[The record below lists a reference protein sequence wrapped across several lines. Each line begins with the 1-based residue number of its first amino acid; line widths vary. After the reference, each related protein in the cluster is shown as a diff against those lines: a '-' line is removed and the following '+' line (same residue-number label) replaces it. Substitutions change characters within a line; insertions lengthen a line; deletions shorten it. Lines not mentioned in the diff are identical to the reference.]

1 MADQPA
7 RRNDFKFILNSVRTD
22 AVDAVAHE
30 LTQIFPLDD
39 ATATNIVRNAP
50 IILLDNLS
58 PKQGRLVGTY
68 AIRLKALGADVQVT
82 GQPVGKLQVLK
93 WPLLPDIAKRPGNH
107 VICPNCGARLQVQI
121 FVPPAEPERPA
132 SLEGGPADTGIVKPI
147 TDSTDAGAGEPA
159 AETVAPVAAS
169 ESTDEPE
176 EEEKP
181 AEEEA
186 IEEVILE
193 PIDSESDEE
202 DEALESMADEDEDE
216 EEEEAMINEP
226 SPAIEVAS
234 DVPTAVGGE
243 GNCRVS
249 IIGKVKGKK
258 KLKTAA
264 IMARYL
270 GIEEPEALERLGKKT
285 VVAVATGLTQKQ
297 ADACKKEFADIGV
310 KVTIKG

>member
-22 AVDAVAHE
+22 AAEAVAQE
-30 LTQIFPLDD
+30 LTQIFPLDGP
-39 ATATNIVRNAP
+39 TAINIVRNAP

-58 PKQGRLVGTY
+58 PRQGRLVGTY

-82 GQPVGKLQVLK
+82 GQPVGKLQVLR

-107 VICPNCGARLQVQI
+107 VICPSCGARLQMQI
-121 FVPPAEPERPA
+121 FVPPAEPPPPPPPE
-132 SLEGGPADTGIVKPI
+132 SGPSDTGIVKPI
-147 TDSTDAGAGEPA
+147 TDDAAAKPDEPV
-159 AETVAPVAAS
+159 AETVAPAAERVP
-169 ESTDEPE
+169 ESPAEPE
-176 EEEKP
+176 EEP
-181 AEEEA
+181 

-193 PIDSESDEE
+193 PIESGDD
-202 DEALESMADEDEDE
+202 DEALEAMAEDDD
-216 EEEEAMINEP
+216 EEEAMIHEP

-234 DVPTAVGGE
+234 DVPTAVGGD
-243 GNCRVS
+243 GSCRVS

-258 KLKTAA
+258 KLKSAA

-270 GIEEPEALERLGKKT
+270 GIEEAEALERLGKRT
-285 VVAVATGLTQKQ
+285 VVAVATDLTEKQ
-297 ADACKKEFADIGV
+297 ADACKKEYAEIGV

>member
-22 AVDAVAHE
+22 AVEAVAHE

-39 ATATNIVRNAP
+39 PTAVNITRNAP

-82 GQPVGKLQVLK
+82 GQPVGKLQVLR

-107 VICPNCGARLQVQI
+107 VICPSCGARLQMQI
-121 FVPPAEPERPA
+121 FVPPPEPPPA
-132 SLEGGPADTGIVKPI
+132 PEPQGSPSDTGIVKPR
-147 TDSTDAGAGEPA
+147 TDNAAEPTAEAEPDSAAESDATEPA
-159 AETVAPVAAS
+159 
-169 ESTDEPE
+169 TD
-176 EEEKP
+176 
-181 AEEEA
+181 EEEA
-186 IEEVILE
+186 IEEVMLE
-193 PIDSESDEE
+193 PADSGDGDEE
-202 DEALESMADEDEDE
+202 LESVAGDDD
-216 EEEEAMINEP
+216 AMIHEP

-234 DVPTAVGGE
+234 DVPIAIGGE
-243 GNCRVS
+243 GSCRVS

-258 KLKTAA
+258 KLSAGA

-270 GIEEPEALERLGKKT
+270 GIEESDALARLSKRS
-285 VVAVATGLTQKQ
+285 VVTVATELTDQQ
-297 ADACKKEFADIGV
+297 AEECKKEFASIGV

>member
-1 MADQPA
+1 MADQPS
-7 RRNDFKFILNSVRTD
+7 RRNDFKFILNSVRSD
-22 AVDAVAHE
+22 ALEAVAQE
-30 LTQIFPLDD
+30 LTQIFPLDEP
-39 ATATNIVRNAP
+39 TAVNIVKNAP

-58 PKQGRLVGTY
+58 PRQGRLVGTY

-82 GQPVGKLQVLK
+82 GQPVGKLQVLR

-107 VICPNCGARLQVQI
+107 VICPNCGARLQMQI
-121 FVPPAEPERPA
+121 FVPPTEPPPPA
-132 SLEGGPADTGIVKPI
+132 PEGKPSDTGIVKPI
-147 TDSTDAGAGEPA
+147 TDETNEPPSQPPPAEAIEPA
-159 AETVAPVAAS
+159 APDPSAEL
-169 ESTDEPE
+169 EPE
-176 EEEKP
+176 SPAKP
-181 AEEEA
+181 AEEGP

-193 PIDSESDEE
+193 PVDDELDE
-202 DEALESMADEDEDE
+202 DEAAVESMMEDE
-216 EEEEAMINEP
+216 AMVHEP

>member
-1 MADQPA
+1 MPDQPA
-7 RRNDFKFILNSVRTD
+7 LRNDFKFILNSVRTD
-22 AVDAVAHE
+22 AVEAVAHE

-39 ATATNIVRNAP
+39 PTAVNIVKNAP

-82 GQPVGKLQVLK
+82 GQPVGKLQVLR

-121 FVPPAEPERPA
+121 FVPPPESTPPPEPESRP
-132 SLEGGPADTGIVKPI
+132 SDTGIVKPI
-147 TDSTDAGAGEPA
+147 TDDAPEPVAEVEVGPVEPAGEA
-159 AETVAPVAAS
+159 
-169 ESTDEPE
+169 
-176 EEEKP
+176 
-181 AEEEA
+181 EEA

-193 PIDSESDEE
+193 PVESDSGDSNEE
-202 DEALESMADEDEDE
+202 LEALPEDDD
-216 EEEEAMINEP
+216 AMIHEP

-234 DVPTAVGGE
+234 DVPVALGGD

-258 KLKTAA
+258 KQNAGA

-270 GIEEPEALERLGKKT
+270 GIEESDALARLSKRT
-285 VVAVATGLTQKQ
+285 VVTVATELTERQ
-297 ADACKKEFADIGV
+297 AEEGKREFSDIGV